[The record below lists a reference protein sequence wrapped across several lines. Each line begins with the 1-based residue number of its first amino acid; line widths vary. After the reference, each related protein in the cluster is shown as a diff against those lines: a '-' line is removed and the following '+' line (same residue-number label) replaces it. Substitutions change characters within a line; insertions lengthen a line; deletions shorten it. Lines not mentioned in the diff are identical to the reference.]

1 MLHIGQSHMF
11 RRKYIKILYVIAKLH
26 LFEFTFAL
34 SFRSAMTVKTAE
46 NKLFSIKTFM
56 LKTIFE
62 AHCICTTQIRSLS
75 LCVTSEIRES

>member
-11 RRKYIKILYVIAKLH
+11 QRKYIKILY
-26 LFEFTFAL
+26 LFEVTFAL

-46 NKLFSIKTFM
+46 NKLFSIKTFT

-75 LCVTSEIRES
+75 LCVTSEIRGS